1 MARRSA
7 FEMVSADPMLI
18 SPMHKNIR
26 QSLLAKFGES
36 LGLADVA

>member
-1 MARRSA
+1 MAKRHA

-18 SPMHKNIR
+18 NPLHKNIR
-26 QSLLAKFGES
+26 QSLLTKFGDA